1 MPAQI
6 AEYKCPA
13 CTGPLHFVGE
23 SGKLECDY
31 CGSTYDVAEIEAL
44 YAGQEAGAKAAF
56 QEAEAKEK
64 NGEPGEEP
72 AWDTSALQG
81 DWGADGEGM
90 KAYNCPS
97 CGAELICDA
106 TTAATSCPYCG
117 NNTIVP
123 GQFGGT
129 MKPDYVI
136 PFKLDKKAAVAAL
149 KKHYSKK
156 FFLPRAFSSGNHLE
170 EVQGIYVPFWLFD
183 AGAEAD
189 CRFHAT
195 RSHTHTDGDYRVT
208 VTEHFDVRRSGT
220 MEFERIPVDGS
231 KKMPDDYMNSI
242 EPFDYAGLKSFSTAY
257 LPGYLADKYD
267 VTAQESMERADR
279 RCHNSAFDQMRRDI
293 SGYDWCGGFQDY
305 LKKSDSMLQSARE
318 GHPFDVDSNPLIRL
332 AGIGISLLVGCVA
345 AFVIA
350 VWVSDRMMKSVS
362 AKTEAGAY
370 LTAGSVVITG
380 REDYFTHTT
389 ETRTKIEKSSGSG
402 GTTVDSDGFSGKSG
416 KF

>member
-6 AEYKCPA
+6 TEYKCPA

-31 CGSTYDVAEIEAL
+31 CGQSYDVAEIEAL
-44 YAGQEAGAKAAF
+44 YAGQEAKAEAAF
-56 QEAEAKEK
+56 QQAEAKGE

-90 KAYNCPS
+90 KAYSCPS
-97 CGAELICDA
+97 CGAELICEA

-129 MKPDYVI
+129 MKPDYGEE
-136 PFKLDKKAAVAAL
+136 K
-149 KKHYSKK
+149 
-156 FFLPRAFSSGNHLE
+156 SGELLLLSME
-170 EVQGIYVPFWLFD
+170 E
-183 AGAEAD
+183 
-189 CRFHAT
+189 R
-195 RSHTHTDGDYRVT
+195 
-208 VTEHFDVRRSGT
+208 
-220 MEFERIPVDGS
+220 
-231 KKMPDDYMNSI
+231 
-242 EPFDYAGLKSFSTAY
+242 DYALIAYGYGNTAFTDY
-257 LPGYLADKYD
+257 GKDKLTEKFLD
-267 VTAQESMERADR
+267 NFKND
-279 RCHNSAFDQMRRDI
+279 
-293 SGYDWCGGFQDY
+293 DWCGGFQDY
-305 LKKSDSMLQSARE
+305 LEKSDSMLQSARE